1 MRLQEAWNDAL
12 KFKQDALAAFRLG
25 YMGLPDRATAEQLTW
40 ACADAIA
47 QRLPKDQAI
56 PEELAALNK
65 ALAGNLLRQLVDLSL
80 STRHLG
86 HRSAVSGGAH
96 PAAGST
102 AQPDWPTSPT
112 SPAIPMDDLDRF
124 IGDGQPKQ
132 LLELHEL
139 DDDNP
144 YLIGLFLS
152 GAYQEV
158 MGNLHNLFGTTNAV
172 HIRLS
177 PGGSYRIDHVVR
189 GDTNANVL
197 EAMEH
202 DPRALLERLRVAAE
216 AAINDGQLRIDESR
230 RLPGPPRKQPAPN
243 HVPSRLRQRCRQL

>member
-1 MRLQEAWNDAL
+1 MCIRD
-12 KFKQDALAAFRLG
+12 
-25 YMGLPDRATAEQLTW
+25 
-40 ACADAIA
+40 
-47 QRLPKDQAI
+47 
-56 PEELAALNK
+56 
-65 ALAGNLLRQLVDLSL
+65 S
-80 STRHLG
+80 
-86 HRSAVSGGAH
+86 
-96 PAAGST
+96 
-102 AQPDWPTSPT
+102 
-112 SPAIPMDDLDRF
+112 F

-139 DDDNP
+139 DDNNP

-189 GDTNANVL
+189 GDTNADVL

-202 DPRALLERLRVAAE
+202 DPRVLLERLRVAAE

-230 RLPGPPRKQPAPN
+230 RLLD
-243 HVPSRLRQRCRQL
+243 HLESSLRQTTYLQD